1 MKTSIAFLFL
11 FYNLIFCTAYSQS
24 VIEKKS
30 LIADSLYQAGK
41 TDSALLVNNE
51 IIELS
56 ENEGNIINIIDAYS
70 SRGVYLRSTGN
81 LEKAAEAY
89 DKALKH
95 IISLQTETEESLQS
109 IATLYNNLSTLYLDM
124 KNPERALEYAQ
135 KAAVIADKCHDKIF
149 RSQIYS
155 VASSIFIT
163 QKCHDLA
170 KKYLLISI
178 KLAKET
184 KQPEAELNSITYYM
198 LTLFRTGAKENEYS
212 HYMRRA
218 SELSKEINSFMSLVN
233 YYQVL
238 FYIQNE
244 KKAYTDAIKTAENIL
259 SLKKISNY
267 PFLQYDIYNNLHQIY
282 STNHDYKS
290 AYEILNKAKTL
301 SDSLFE
307 DNKGKQIEELS
318 AKYEDTKKELEIK
331 ELNEQQEKDRV
342 RILLLCITLLFVI
355 IIAVFITIYLQKSKR
370 LQAEKMKSENEAR
383 ERQFQQIQRKTELK
397 LTKEYIDKLEK
408 ERMRLAGE
416 LHDGICNDLY
426 ALEVNIRSDKNKI
439 PDEWLSSLTE
449 ARDNIR
455 RVSHELLPPEFKEA
469 SIEQVIYNYIES
481 LSVMNCK
488 ISFKALPEECDWT
501 VLPEN
506 ISLNIYRIIQ
516 EAVSNSLKHADAK
529 NIEVKME
536 WILPDLVITV
546 CDDGKG
552 MKDSKKGGGK
562 RILKERAET
571 INAEYNIES
580 TDKGTSVYVRIPIF
594 R

>member
-259 SLKKISNY
+259 SLKEISNY

-290 AYEILNKAKTL
+290 AYEILNKAKNL

-318 AKYEDTKKELEIK
+318 AKYEATKKELEIK

-397 LTKEYIDKLEK
+397 LTKEYINKLEK

-469 SIEQVIYNYIES
+469 SIEQVIYNYIEN

-580 TDKGTSVYVRIPIF
+580 TDKGTCVYVRIPIF

>member
-51 IIELS
+51 IIELA

-163 QKCHDLA
+163 QKRHDLA

-259 SLKKISNY
+259 SLKEISNY

-318 AKYEDTKKELEIK
+318 AKYEATKKELEIK

-481 LSVMNCK
+481 LSVMGCK

-580 TDKGTSVYVRIPIF
+580 TDKGTCIYVRIPIF

>member
-41 TDSALLVNNE
+41 TESALLVNNE
-51 IIELS
+51 IIELA
-56 ENEGNIINIIDAYS
+56 ENEGNIINIIDGYS

-124 KNPERALEYAQ
+124 KNPEIALEYAQ

-163 QKCHDLA
+163 QKRYELA

-259 SLKKISNY
+259 SLKEISNY

-318 AKYEDTKKELEIK
+318 AKYEATKKELEIK

-342 RILLLCITLLFVI
+342 RILLLYITLLFVI

-552 MKDSKKGGGK
+552 MKDSKKGRGK

-580 TDKGTSVYVRIPIF
+580 TDKGTCVYVRIPIF

>member
-318 AKYEDTKKELEIK
+318 AKYEATKKELEIK

-481 LSVMNCK
+481 LSVMGCK

-580 TDKGTSVYVRIPIF
+580 TDKGTCVYVRIPIF

>member
-259 SLKKISNY
+259 SLKEISNY

-318 AKYEDTKKELEIK
+318 AKYEATKKELEIK

-481 LSVMNCK
+481 LSVMGCK

-580 TDKGTSVYVRIPIF
+580 TDKGTCVYVRIPIF

>member
-259 SLKKISNY
+259 SLKEISNY

-318 AKYEDTKKELEIK
+318 AKYEATKKELEIK

-439 PDEWLSSLTE
+439 PAEWLSSLTE

-580 TDKGTSVYVRIPIF
+580 TDKGTCIYVRIPIF

>member
-1 MKTSIAFLFL
+1 M
-11 FYNLIFCTAYSQS
+11 
-24 VIEKKS
+24 
-30 LIADSLYQAGK
+30 
-41 TDSALLVNNE
+41 
-51 IIELS
+51 
-56 ENEGNIINIIDAYS
+56 
-70 SRGVYLRSTGN
+70 
-81 LEKAAEAY
+81 
-89 DKALKH
+89 
-95 IISLQTETEESLQS
+95 
-109 IATLYNNLSTLYLDM
+109 
-124 KNPERALEYAQ
+124 
-135 KAAVIADKCHDKIF
+135 
-149 RSQIYS
+149 
-155 VASSIFIT
+155 
-163 QKCHDLA
+163 
-170 KKYLLISI
+170 
-178 KLAKET
+178 AKET
-184 KQPEAELNSITYYM
+184 KQPEAELNSITYYI

-259 SLKKISNY
+259 SLKEISNY
-267 PFLQYDIYNNLHQIY
+267 PFLQYDLYNNLHQIY
-282 STNHDYKS
+282 STNHDYKN

-318 AKYEDTKKELEIK
+318 AKYEATKKELEIK

-426 ALEVNIRSDKNKI
+426 ALEINIRSDKNKI

-580 TDKGTSVYVRIPIF
+580 TDKGTCVYVRIPIF

>member
-51 IIELS
+51 IIELA

-149 RSQIYS
+149 RSQIYF

-163 QKCHDLA
+163 QKRHDLA

-184 KQPEAELNSITYYM
+184 KQPEAELNSITYYI

-259 SLKKISNY
+259 SLKEISNY
-267 PFLQYDIYNNLHQIY
+267 PFLQYDLYNNLHQIY
-282 STNHDYKS
+282 STNHDYKN

-318 AKYEDTKKELEIK
+318 AKYEATKKELEIK

-426 ALEVNIRSDKNKI
+426 ALEINIRSDKNKI

-449 ARDNIR
+449 ARDKIR

-580 TDKGTSVYVRIPIF
+580 TDKGTCVYVRIPIF

>member
-51 IIELS
+51 IIELA

-259 SLKKISNY
+259 SLKEISNY

-318 AKYEDTKKELEIK
+318 TKYEATKKELEIK

-481 LSVMNCK
+481 LSVMGCK

-580 TDKGTSVYVRIPIF
+580 TDKGTCVYVRIPIF